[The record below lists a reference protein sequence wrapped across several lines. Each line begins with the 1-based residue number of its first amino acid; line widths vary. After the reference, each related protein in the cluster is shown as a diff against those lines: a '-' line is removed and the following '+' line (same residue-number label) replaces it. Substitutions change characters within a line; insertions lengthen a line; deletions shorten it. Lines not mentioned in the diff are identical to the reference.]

1 METTRLLLPF
11 THGVSVE
18 AIEHAV
24 MLAKSYQA
32 ELVALALVYV
42 PEEHW
47 AKGARLEHIQQSKDF
62 LEVTKHKAARHSVP
76 VERFEVFTGDAV
88 RSMNVLVH
96 ELKCDGMLLFVDGD
110 RAVLLQAKEIQ
121 QLIKTSVC
129 RLYVVHN
136 PLHSQPASSRG
147 LFNIFSRLYGRR
159 STEQSELLSLLSEL
173 GANDPQ
179 TAISGQREMPEVSRA

>member
-24 MLAKSYQA
+24 LLAKSYQA

-47 AKGARLEHIQQSKDF
+47 ARGARLEHIQQSKDF

-76 VERFEVFTGDAV
+76 VERFEVFTSDPV

-110 RAVLLQAKEIQ
+110 RAVLLQEREIQ

-136 PLHSQPASSRG
+136 PLHRQPATSRG
-147 LFNIFSRLYGRR
+147 LLGIFSRLPGRR
-159 STEQSELLSLLSEL
+159 SAEQSAMISLLSEL
-173 GANDPQ
+173 EANNPE
-179 TAISGQREMPEVSRA
+179 TATSDERAMPEVSRA